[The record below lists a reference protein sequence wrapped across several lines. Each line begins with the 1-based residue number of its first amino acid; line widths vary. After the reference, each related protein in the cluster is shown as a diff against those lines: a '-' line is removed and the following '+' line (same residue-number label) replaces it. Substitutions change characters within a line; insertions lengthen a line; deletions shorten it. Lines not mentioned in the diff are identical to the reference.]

1 MSSLQRRVGMLI
13 LIALVINPIMLFAQ
27 EESPITV
34 VGSGIPAP
42 LIQAFATT
50 ASANVSLDVTGT
62 NNGFTTFCQ
71 GGADVTTAPRAISAD
86 EESAC
91 NASGVSFLE
100 FELGYDIMAVIAN
113 TSTDFGQCLTSD
125 QLNALFAPSSTA
137 SNWNEIDPASADVP
151 LSLFVPPDNTT
162 PFALLD
168 SLVEGVGLRPD
179 LTSLADDQAVV
190 DAVSST
196 SGAIGVVSLPDALA
210 AGSQVNVL
218 DLNTTSAGCA
228 SPSAEDAAGRTY
240 DGAYTL
246 YAYVNA
252 DRLTAVQPLLDAAFA
267 ADSSTTVTAQGFV
280 PASGDT
286 LATDRQ
292 IAADG
297 QTGRQFS
304 KDVTA
309 FSIPDNLVGTINIA
323 GSATGAD
330 YLKAVTGT
338 FVQQYA
344 GVTVNQTY
352 LGEPD
357 GARQLCNGSVDLI
370 TAFRDFT
377 SDEQGN
383 CAANN
388 IPTES
393 FNLGSQG
400 VVILGSGDFLTC
412 LTTDE
417 LATVWSAASEKT
429 VTNWNQVNTSFP
441 DLPITLIAPP
451 VGDRYGDLLMILS
464 TGTEEPTRE
473 DFAETKS
480 SPAYRATAIGNVEG
494 AMTYMSWLD
503 YQNTGIQSN
512 PQVVAIDA
520 GNGCVAP
527 SAATIADETY
537 PLTRTFKLIVNRLA
551 MARTEV
557 QSLLWTIASDAN
569 FSQLQANGYIGLSFS
584 ALPDLRDS
592 LQQMFIAA
600 PNEVAQRALATP
612 EPTAEATPEATAAS

>member
-27 EESPITV
+27 DATPITV

-42 LIQAFATT
+42 LIQAFSSQTFVPIDL
-50 ASANVSLDVTGT
+50 NITGT
-62 NNGFTTFCQ
+62 NSGFAAFCAGQ
-71 GGADVTTAPRAISAD
+71 ADLTTAPRAISAD

-91 NASGVSFLE
+91 NSSGVSFLE
-100 FELGYDIMAVIAN
+100 FQLGYDIMAVVAN
-113 TSTDFGQCLTSD
+113 PSSDFGQCLTTD
-125 QLNALFAPSSTA
+125 QLNLLFAPSSTA
-137 SNWNEIDPASADVP
+137 TNWNEVDPASADIP
-151 LSLFVPPDNTT
+151 LSLVVPPDNTT

-179 LTSLADDQAVV
+179 LTSVADDQAVIA
-190 DAVSST
+190 AVSST
-196 SGAIGVVSLPDALA
+196 PGAIGVVSLPDAQA
-210 AGSQVNVL
+210 AGSQVSIL

-240 DGAYTL
+240 EGAYTL
-246 YAYVNA
+246 YAYLNA
-252 DRLTAVQPLLDAAFA
+252 AKLSAAQPLFDAAFA
-267 ADSSTTVTAQGFV
+267 DASATTVSDLGFV
-280 PASGDT
+280 PASADT

-292 IAADG
+292 ILDG
-297 QTGRQFS
+297 GLTGRQFS

-309 FSIPDNLVGTINIA
+309 FNIPDNLVGTINIA
-323 GSATGAD
+323 GAATGAD
-330 YLKAVTGT
+330 YLKTLTGA

-352 LGEPD
+352 LGEVD

-370 TAFRDFT
+370 TAFRDL
-377 SDEQGN
+377 SDDEQNN

-388 IPTES
+388 IPTQT
-393 FNLGSQG
+393 FDLGSQG

-429 VTNWNQVNTSFP
+429 VTNWNQVNPDFP

-451 VGDRYGDLLMILS
+451 VGDRFGDLLMILS

-473 DFAETKS
+473 DFTETKTS
-480 SPAYRATAIGNVEG
+480 VAYRADAIGNVEG

-527 SAATIADETY
+527 SAATIADGSY
-537 PLTRTFKLIVNRLA
+537 PLSRPFKLVVNQLSMTRS
-551 MARTEV
+551 EV

-569 FSQLQANGYIGLSFS
+569 YSQLQSNGFIGLSFS
-584 ALPDLRDS
+584 SLPDLRDN
-592 LQQMFIAA
+592 LQQMFITAGTEA
-600 PNEVAQRALATP
+600 AQRALATP